1 MDQLKLVA
9 LDEQD
14 LKIVSAHVQDAVMKT
29 GDLSFLPSAK
39 RFVVPMNRFAW
50 EAAKA
55 RSFFRHRPQRRNS
68 VLHFE
73 RVLGAK
79 TSGIARDKPADVLSL
94 LAISFLPMEAPAGII
109 ELIFSGGGTIML
121 DVECVEARLA
131 DLGGAW
137 EAASRPAHKA

>member
-1 MDQLKLVA
+1 MDHLKLLA

-14 LKIVSAHVQDAVMKT
+14 LKIISAHVQDAVMQV
-29 GDLSFLPSAK
+29 GDLSFASSNK
-39 RFVVPMNRFAW
+39 RFIAPINRFAW
-50 EAAKA
+50 EADKAK
-55 RSFFRHRPQRRNS
+55 RFFRPRPQRRNS

-79 TSGIARDKPADVLSL
+79 TSGIERDKPANVLSL
-94 LAISFLPMEAPAGII
+94 LAVNFVPLEAPAGII
-109 ELIFSGGGTIML
+109 QLIFSGGGTIML

-137 EAASRPAHKA
+137 EAASRPAHKV